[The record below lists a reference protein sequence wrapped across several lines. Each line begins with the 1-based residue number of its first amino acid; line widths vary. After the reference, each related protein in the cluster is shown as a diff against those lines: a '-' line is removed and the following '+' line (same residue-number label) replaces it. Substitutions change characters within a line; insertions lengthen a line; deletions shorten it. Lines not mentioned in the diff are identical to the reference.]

1 MRLHFC
7 SYELG
12 VNILP
17 VGNLEVDILAASN
30 LKVGEGRST
39 KSDLHGHTQKNQ
51 LKMQPPE
58 LSFFKRG
65 LGAN

>member
-30 LKVGEGRST
+30 LKVGERTQHQKRSSRAHAK
-39 KSDLHGHTQKNQ
+39 KSVKNAATRVKF
-51 LKMQPPE
+51 L
-58 LSFFKRG
+58 
-65 LGAN
+65 